1 MAMEAGMGMVEVRD
15 FVIWAKHIHGDD
27 ELQNKILALPAG
39 QLVQLEVNGLA
50 GHWKK
55 MDDNRTTGEATPGI
69 KPIGRTLDSWKKIYQ
84 FKRGDLVS
92 IKWA

>member
-1 MAMEAGMGMVEVRD
+1 MGMVEVRD

-27 ELQNKILALPAG
+27 DLKASIVALPAG
-39 QLVQLEVNGLA
+39 EPVKLEVNGLA

-55 MDDNRTTGEATPGI
+55 MEDNRTTGDPTPGM
-69 KPIGRTLDSWKKIYQ
+69 KPIGRTHDTWKSIYQ

-92 IKWA
+92 IKLA